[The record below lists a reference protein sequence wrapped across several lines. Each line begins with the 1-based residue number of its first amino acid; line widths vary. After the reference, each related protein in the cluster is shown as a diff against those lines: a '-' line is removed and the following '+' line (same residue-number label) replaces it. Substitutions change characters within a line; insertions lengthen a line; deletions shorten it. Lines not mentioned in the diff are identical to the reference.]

1 MLRSAN
7 HRWEVLSLSERRGN
21 RVTGDG
27 KKLPKEQRQRILLR
41 LSTYLW
47 ANRWGMGLA
56 LLLTFAANIANLYIP
71 SFSGK
76 AIDAI
81 GTSGNVN
88 FDLVYYY
95 CRILLAMVVINCVF
109 SYLAHIVLVKVS
121 ANITMTMRRQVFEH
135 LLTMPVSFF
144 DRHQAGDIISRI
156 SYDIDT
162 INTSLSSDLITIL
175 TSTITVVGS
184 AIMMLRISAKLCVIF
199 VFTIP
204 LIIFVTRQRTRK
216 VRPLFQNR
224 SRLLGLLNGFA
235 EEMLSGHKTIKA
247 YGQEETIIAK
257 FDEKN
262 KESVD
267 AYYEADYQGTLVG
280 PTVQFINNLSLSLVS
295 GFGAVLYLFGQITIG
310 NISSFTLYSRKFSGP
325 ISETANL
332 LAELQSAISAAN
344 RVFNLLDE
352 PGEKADDEDA
362 YVFEKAEG
370 SVVFDKLHFSYVE
383 GTEILHGIDIDAKPG
398 QMVAIVGPTGA
409 GKTTIINLLM
419 RFYDPDSGTI
429 SVDGHDIL
437 HSTRD
442 SVRKQFSMV
451 LQDTWLFEGT
461 IYENVAYGNDNASR
475 EDVERVCR
483 AAHMHDFIMSLK
495 NGYDTVLT
503 DSGVNISKGQKQL
516 LTIARAMLS
525 DSRMLILDEATSN
538 VDSHTEQLIQD
549 AMLELCKGKTTFII
563 AHRLS
568 TIKTADQ
575 ILVLNHGTLIERGT
589 HESLLAQKGFYAGLF
604 NAQWEN

>member
-1 MLRSAN
+1 MLKIAP
-7 HRWEVLSLSERRGN
+7 VLCL
-21 RVTGDG
+21 
-27 KKLPKEQRQRILLR
+27 I
-41 LSTYLW
+41 
-47 ANRWGMGLA
+47 
-56 LLLTFAANIANLYIP
+56 F
-71 SFSGK
+71 
-76 AIDAI
+76 
-81 GTSGNVN
+81 
-88 FDLVYYY
+88 
-95 CRILLAMVVINCVF
+95 
-109 SYLAHIVLVKVS
+109 IV
-121 ANITMTMRRQVFEH
+121 
-135 LLTMPVSFF
+135 
-144 DRHQAGDIISRI
+144 
-156 SYDIDT
+156 
-162 INTSLSSDLITIL
+162 
-175 TSTITVVGS
+175 
-184 AIMMLRISAKLCVIF
+184 
-199 VFTIP
+199 TIP

-216 VRPLFQNR
+216 VRPLFHER
-224 SRLLGLLNGFA
+224 SRRLGLLNGFA

-247 YGQEETIIAK
+247 YGQEDTIIAR
-257 FDEKN
+257 FDQKN
-262 KESVD
+262 QEAVD

-280 PTVQFINNLSLSLVS
+280 PTVQFINNLSLSMVTA
-295 GFGAVLYLFGQITIG
+295 FGALLFLFGRITIG

-332 LAELQSAISAAN
+332 FAELQSAISAAN
-344 RVFNLLDE
+344 RVFGLLDE
-352 PGEKADDEDA
+352 PSEPADDPDA
-362 YVFEKAEG
+362 AVIDTAEG
-370 SVVFDKLHFSYVE
+370 SVDFDQLHFSYIK
-383 GTEILHGIDIDAKPG
+383 GTEILHGINIHAKPG

-429 SVDGHDIL
+429 SIDGHDIM

-461 IYENVAYGNDNASR
+461 IYENVAYGNDKAGK
-475 EDVERVCR
+475 EDVERVCK

-575 ILVLNHGTLIERGT
+575 ILVLNHGSLIEQGT

-604 NAQWEN
+604 NAQWDH

>member
-1 MLRSAN
+1 MTD
-7 HRWEVLSLSERRGN
+7 RRGN

-27 KKLPKEQRQRILLR
+27 KKLPKQQRQKILIR
-41 LSTYLW
+41 LGGYLW
-47 ANRWGMGLA
+47 ANRRGMALA
-56 LLLTFAANIANLYIP
+56 MILTVAANLANLYIP

-81 GTSGNVN
+81 GTTGHVN
-88 FDLVYYY
+88 FELVFHY
-95 CRILLAMVVINCVF
+95 CRILLAMVAVNCIF
-109 SYLAHIVLVKVS
+109 AYLAHIVLMKVS
-121 ANITMTMRRQVFEH
+121 ANITMTMRKQVFEH
-135 LLTMPVSFF
+135 LLTLPVSFF
-144 DRHQAGDIISRI
+144 DKHQAGVIISRN

-162 INTSLSSDLITIL
+162 NNTSLSSDLIPIL
-175 TSTITVVGS
+175 TTTITVTGS
-184 AIMMLRISAKLCVIF
+184 AVMMMRISVRLCVIF

-204 LIIFVTRQRTRK
+204 LIIFVTRQRTRR
-216 VRPLFQNR
+216 VRPLFHER

-247 YGQEETIIAK
+247 YGREDTVIAR

-262 KESVD
+262 GEAVD

-295 GFGAVLYLFGQITIG
+295 GFGALLYLFGHITIG

-325 ISETANL
+325 ISEMANL
-332 LAELQSAISAAN
+332 LAEFQSAISAAN

-352 PGEKADDEDA
+352 PSEKADDEDA
-362 YVFEKAEG
+362 LVIGQAEG
-370 SVVFDKLHFSYVE
+370 EVTFEKLHFSYVE
-383 GTEILHGIDIDAKPG
+383 GIEILHGIDIEGKPG
-398 QMVAIVGPTGA
+398 QMIAIVGPTGA

-419 RFYDPDSGTI
+419 RFYDPDSGVI
-429 SVDGHDIL
+429 RIDGKDIM
-437 HSTRD
+437 HCTRD
-442 SVRKQFSMV
+442 SVRRQFSMV

-461 IYENVAYGNDNASR
+461 IYENVAYGNDSAKK
-475 EDVERVCR
+475 EDVERVCK
-483 AAHMHDFIMSLK
+483 AAHMHEFIMSLK
-495 NGYDTVLT
+495 DGYDTVLT

-575 ILVLNHGTLIERGT
+575 ILVLDHGTLIEQGT
-589 HESLLAQKGFYAGLF
+589 HDSLLKQGGFYAGLF

>member
-1 MLRSAN
+1 MLRSVI
-7 HRWEVLSLSERRGN
+7 HRWEVLSLN
-21 RVTGDG
+21 KDQ
-27 KKLPKEQRQRILLR
+27 KKTKAPVNKKAVLLR
-41 LSTYLW
+41 MGTYLW
-47 ANRWGMGLA
+47 DNKGMMSLA
-56 LLLTFAANIANLYIP
+56 LFLTVAANLANLYVP
-71 SFSGK
+71 SVSGN

-81 GTSGNVN
+81 GGKGLVN
-88 FDLVYYY
+88 FDLVLYY
-95 CRILLAMVVINCVF
+95 CRIMLILILINAVF
-109 SYLAHIVLVKVS
+109 SYMARMVIVRVS
-121 ANITMTMRRQVFEH
+121 ANITRTMRQQVFEH
-135 LLTMPVSFF
+135 LLTMPVGFF
-144 DRHQAGDIISRI
+144 DRNQVGDIISKI

-175 TSTITVVGS
+175 TSLITVIGS
-184 AIMMLRISAKLCVIF
+184 AWMMLKIAPVLCLIF
-199 VFTIP
+199 IVTIP

-216 VRPLFQNR
+216 VRPLFHER
-224 SRLLGLLNGFA
+224 SRRLGLLNGFA

-247 YGQEETIIAK
+247 YGQEDTIIAR
-257 FDEKN
+257 FDQKN
-262 KESVD
+262 QEAVD

-280 PTVQFINNLSLSLVS
+280 PTVQFINNLSLSMVTA
-295 GFGAVLYLFGQITIG
+295 FGALLFLFGRITIG

-332 LAELQSAISAAN
+332 FAELQSAISAAN
-344 RVFNLLDE
+344 RVFGLLDE
-352 PGEKADDEDA
+352 PSEPADDPDA
-362 YVFEKAEG
+362 AVIDTAEG
-370 SVVFDKLHFSYVE
+370 SVDFDQLHFSYIK
-383 GTEILHGIDIDAKPG
+383 GTEILHGINIHAKPG

-429 SVDGHDIL
+429 SIDGHDIM

-461 IYENVAYGNDNASR
+461 IYENVAYGNDKAGK
-475 EDVERVCR
+475 EDVERVCK

-549 AMLELCKGKTTFII
+549 AMLELCRGKTTFII

-575 ILVLNHGTLIERGT
+575 ILVLNHGSLIEQGT

-604 NAQWEN
+604 NAQWDH